1 MLSWLFV
8 PRCVGCDRP
17 DAHTVCTGCR
27 PALHELGPA
36 CPRCAEPTGEHAVIC
51 RRCATE
57 ALPVDQI
64 ISPWQFGGPLA
75 SAIKRLK
82 FAQATHLARDLAPLW
97 ADALAA
103 TVAEV
108 GGIVVPVPAHWRR
121 RWQRGF
127 DHAWLL
133 ALHACRAAGLP
144 RPRSLLRRIRAAPP
158 QSKLAAA
165 ERRANL
171 RGAFAARRP
180 ISEPIVLVDDV
191 VTTAA
196 TVAAAAR
203 ALREAGAPRV
213 VAVALAR
220 ATSAPG

>member
-1 MLSWLFV
+1 MSSWLFV
-8 PRCVGCDRP
+8 PRCIGCDRP
-17 DAHTVCTGCR
+17 DATTVCPGCR
-27 PALHELGPA
+27 PALHELGPS
-36 CPRCAEPTGEHAVIC
+36 CPHCAEPADRAVTC
-51 RRCATE
+51 RRCHQE
-57 ALPVDQI
+57 RLPVDQI
-64 ISPWQFGGPLA
+64 IAPWQFGGPLA

-108 GGIVVPVPAHWRR
+108 GGVVVPIPAHWRR

-144 RPRSLLRRIRAAPP
+144 KPEPLLRRIRAAPP

-171 RGAFAARRP
+171 VGAFVARTR
-180 ISEPIVLVDDV
+180 IDQPIVLVDDV

-203 ALREAGAPRV
+203 ALRDAGAPRV

-220 ATSAPG
+220 ATSARG